1 MKEPGKIFVKKYRLK
16 LLLTVFIVF
25 FAIIVNLKA
34 GREKVSAKVQF
45 LPNRQYLGEA
55 VSSIENAEKNIVISI
70 YMFKTTD
77 YTTQDTKH
85 IQNALIRAAE
95 KGLDVTVIMDIEKE
109 EGFLNEV
116 NRETAKELA
125 EEGINVIYDAPRTR
139 THTKLIVIDK
149 KIVFIGSHNFTH
161 SAMNYNN
168 EASVKVISKD
178 FAEKVLNYIN
188 GIGQ

>member
-1 MKEPGKIFVKKYRLK
+1 MESRRENYFKKHRLK
-16 LLLTVFIVF
+16 LFLSVFIVF
-25 FAIIVNLKA
+25 FIIIVNLKA
-34 GREKVSAKVQF
+34 GTEKVSAKVQF
-45 LPNRQYLGEA
+45 LPNQEYLGEA
-55 VSSIENAEKNIVISI
+55 VSSIESAEKNIIISM

-95 KGLDVTVIMDIEKE
+95 KGIDVTVIMDIEKE

-116 NRETAKELA
+116 NRETAEELA
-125 EEGINVIYDAPRTR
+125 EEGIEVIYDTPGKR

-188 GIGQ
+188 GISQ

>member
-1 MKEPGKIFVKKYRLK
+1 MKESGKIFVKKYRLK

-116 NRETAKELA
+116 NRETAEELA
-125 EEGINVIYDAPRTR
+125 EEGINVIYDAPGTR

>member
-1 MKEPGKIFVKKYRLK
+1 MKEPGKILVKKYRLK

-116 NRETAKELA
+116 NRETAEELA
-125 EEGINVIYDAPRTR
+125 EEGINVIYDAPGTR